1 MIAVLGSC
9 GSPTTPGNPAPSP
22 DATAEV
28 SCGDVVLEQGEQLA
42 LAAAT
47 ELACL
52 ERALKESLSA
62 ALTVTGPTVEGDPI
76 VTSWQLTSDGTLSA
90 DIDSSKDRFGSEDHT
105 HVSCGQVTEL
115 PDMMT
120 CEAKQ

>member
-1 MIAVLGSC
+1 MIAVLRSC

-52 ERALKESLSA
+52 ERALKESLSD
-62 ALTVTGPTVEGDPI
+62 TGPTVEGDPI
-76 VTSWQLTSDGTLSA
+76 VTSWQPTSDGSLSA
-90 DIDSSKDRFGSEDHT
+90 DIDSSEDRFGSAAALTSPRPRSPGD
-105 HVSCGQVTEL
+105 
-115 PDMMT
+115 PI
-120 CEAKQ
+120 